1 VPTPEVTT
9 AAYRTVEPGL
19 LHELDRSFFDDR
31 FQGATQVEQAVLLAM
46 ERETGAVNLATK
58 ESR

>member
-1 VPTPEVTT
+1 
-9 AAYRTVEPGL
+9 L